1 MANSI
6 KRPSDGLAYQIT
18 RPAREAGLV
27 EENEEGDASY
37 LATVRVHAVDGLL
50 LIVDVDDLTNEE
62 EADLH
67 ATAIQ
72 DTDSTYTSIEGSV
85 TPSGNGYQVQ
95 VSNAPD
101 ANLMEGDTPS
111 ETTAPGVVILAGKS
125 RNGGSIDRLASDLA
139 TIRNDQIRR

>member
-27 EENEEGDASY
+27 EENEEGDACY

-50 LIVDVDDLTNEE
+50 LIVDVDELTNEE

-72 DTDSTYTSIEGSV
+72 DTGSTYTSIEVSV
-85 TPSGNGYQVQ
+85 SPSGHGYQIP
-95 VSNAPD
+95 VSNAPY
-101 ANLMEGDTPS
+101 ANLRVGDTPS
-111 ETTAPGVVILAGKS
+111 ETTAPGVVVLAGES
-125 RNGGSIDRLASDLA
+125 RSGGSMDRLAADLA
-139 TIRNDQIRR
+139 TIRREDYSE

>member
-62 EADLH
+62 EGRPPRDGDSGHGFDVHFDRGVGHSLWKRVSGAGVERARRESHGGRH
-67 ATAIQ
+67 ALGNNRTR
-72 DTDSTYTSIEGSV
+72 
-85 TPSGNGYQVQ
+85 SGH
-95 VSNAPD
+95 
-101 ANLMEGDTPS
+101 
-111 ETTAPGVVILAGKS
+111 PGG
-125 RNGGSIDRLASDLA
+125 
-139 TIRNDQIRR
+139 

>member
-27 EENEEGDASY
+27 KETEDGDASY

-50 LIVDVDDLTNEE
+50 LIVDVDELSDAE

-72 DTDSTYTSIEGSV
+72 DTDSTYTSIEVSV
-85 TPSGNGYQVQ
+85 GHSGNGYQVQ
-95 VSNAPD
+95 VTNAPD
-101 ANLMEGDTPS
+101 AGFREGDTPTV
-111 ETTAPGVVILAGKS
+111 TTAPGVILLSGEGID
-125 RNGGSIDRLASDLA
+125 GGSADRLAKDLM
-139 TIRNDQIRR
+139 TLRRQQISR

>member
-37 LATVRVHAVDGLL
+37 LATIRVHAVDGLL
-50 LIVDVDDLTNEE
+50 LIVDVDELTSEE

-67 ATAIQ
+67 ATAIK
-72 DTDSTYTSIEGSV
+72 DTGSTFTSIEVSV
-85 TPSGNGYQVQ
+85 SPSGHGYQIQ

-101 ANLMEGDTPS
+101 AGLGEGDTPAES
-111 ETTAPGVVILAGKS
+111 VAPGVVVLSGKDS
-125 RNGGSIDRLASDLA
+125 DGRKTTRLANDLV
-139 TIRNDQIRR
+139 TLRHQQIFK

>member
-37 LATVRVHAVDGLL
+37 LATVRVHAVDSLL
-50 LIVDVDDLTNEE
+50 LIVDVNELTSEE

-67 ATAIQ
+67 ATAIR
-72 DTDSTYTSIEGSV
+72 DTGSTFTSIKVSV
-85 TPSGNGYQVQ
+85 SHSGHGYQIQ

-101 ANLMEGDTPS
+101 AGLREGDTPVES
-111 ETTAPGVVILAGKS
+111 VAPGVVVLSGKDS
-125 RNGGSIDRLASDLA
+125 DGRKTTRLAEDLV
-139 TIRNDQIRR
+139 TLRRQQISR